1 MTHCPHVDAP
11 NGSSSCA
18 RDLKKGKSC
27 ALHRSAFWKR
37 ECMHRVM
44 DGNKDTQN
52 AQRPADWRSLA
63 KQASVEMDPEK
74 LMNLALELN
83 GGFEGQEREVSRWK
97 SHVNKTRESQSN

>member
-1 MTHCPHVDAP
+1 
-11 NGSSSCA
+11 
-18 RDLKKGKSC
+18 
-27 ALHRSAFWKR
+27 
-37 ECMHRVM
+37 MHRVM

-83 GGFEGQEREVSRWK
+83 GGLEEQQRNFSDWK
-97 SHVNKTRESQSN
+97 SHENRSREWHSN

>member
-1 MTHCPHVDAP
+1 
-11 NGSSSCA
+11 
-18 RDLKKGKSC
+18 
-27 ALHRSAFWKR
+27 
-37 ECMHRVM
+37 MHRVM

-83 GGFEGQEREVSRWK
+83 GGVEEQQKNFFDLEAYVKRTKEWHLKYGLRTTCTASERSRPRFAFAACSVTGRPW
-97 SHVNKTRESQSN
+97 R